1 MKRFFSHPFLLKH
14 FSQGIKFALCGS
26 IGACIDLGSL
36 TIFVEVFFLNPNI
49 AFIFSTIL
57 AVVFVFIANKHFTF
71 QNRERSYGRQ
81 AFKFALVYGASFVF
95 NISLSSLFYWWGLYY
110 LLAKV
115 LAIGTVSLWN
125 YSLSHGFVFKKNEE
139 VDTVVF

>member
-1 MKRFFSHPFLLKH
+1 MRFFAHPFLRKH
-14 FSQGIKFALCGS
+14 LSQGLKFAVCGS

-36 TIFVEVFFLNPNI
+36 TVFVEVFGLNPNR
-49 AFIFSTIL
+49 AFVFSTFL
-57 AVVFVFIANKHFTF
+57 AVIFVFLANKHFTF
-71 QNRERSYGRQ
+71 QNHERAYGRQ
-81 AFKFALVYGASFVF
+81 ALKFALVYGASFVF

-125 YSLSHGFVFKKNEE
+125 YSLSHGFVFKKGEE
-139 VDTVVF
+139 VDTAVF